1 MLFIERHTNPISS
14 LVLYIPV
21 LHTCCLYVCI
31 RWYPVAAWNN
41 RNKRLIEWTELRT
54 PTNTHSKRFCYF
66 SCHVASNGM
75 KNSMDLLVYFKLCLS
90 EVRILSFYF
99 ISQNPSNVS
108 DNILVNDKSFAA
120 TKYMYTCFNA
130 FVSCG
135 HCFIRACTTCDHFYY
150 YNLPV
155 IKILFSR

>member
-1 MLFIERHTNPISS
+1 MLNNEIKHIKSLLNVHVDETNVFIHRNHGNKVKALYTSVTWHLAVDWMLFIEGHTNPISS

-54 PTNTHSKRFCYF
+54 PTNRHSKRFCYF

-75 KNSMDLLVYFKLCLS
+75 KNSMDLLGLC
-90 EVRILSFYF
+90 
-99 ISQNPSNVS
+99 
-108 DNILVNDKSFAA
+108 
-120 TKYMYTCFNA
+120 
-130 FVSCG
+130 
-135 HCFIRACTTCDHFYY
+135 
-150 YNLPV
+150 
-155 IKILFSR
+155 

>member
-1 MLFIERHTNPISS
+1 MLNNEIKHIKSLLNVHVDETNVFIHRNHGNKVKALYTSVTWHLAVDWMLFIEGHTNPICS

-54 PTNTHSKRFCYF
+54 PTNRHSKRFCYF

-75 KNSMDLLVYFKLCLS
+75 KNSMDLLGLC
-90 EVRILSFYF
+90 
-99 ISQNPSNVS
+99 
-108 DNILVNDKSFAA
+108 
-120 TKYMYTCFNA
+120 
-130 FVSCG
+130 
-135 HCFIRACTTCDHFYY
+135 
-150 YNLPV
+150 
-155 IKILFSR
+155 